1 MGYLP
6 SVMGQSQ
13 GSLNGPGSGS
23 VSSISGTSSDD
34 GRGSNMPIKSAI
46 RRSCSFESG
55 GTSAS
60 KKSGTKELHATS
72 SCIPSGMHRQNGGL
86 IMPTRPGGVPGVQYN
101 GKVSPQWGWYIST
114 TPPSP
119 EKFYA
124 RPGKKAKKVMQQ
136 PINELSPLAD
146 ESQNIMHISEM
157 KVKDSGAP
165 LKEISQRNAV
175 QHPPVFKKG
184 MKGLSDNG
192 IMGWPS
198 VPL

>member
-6 SVMGQSQ
+6 SLMGQSQ
-13 GSLNGPGSGS
+13 GSLNGLEPGS

-34 GRGSNMPIKSAI
+34 GRGSSMPIKSAI
-46 RRSCSFESG
+46 RRSGSLEP
-55 GTSAS
+55 GTN
-60 KKSGTKELHATS
+60 ELYATS
-72 SCIPSGMHRQNGGL
+72 SCIPSGMHRQSGGL

-119 EKFYA
+119 EKFYT
-124 RPGKKAKKVMQQ
+124 RPLGKKAKKAMQQ
-136 PINELSPLAD
+136 PINELSPLPD
-146 ESQNIMHISEM
+146 ESQNIMHISDM
-157 KVKDSGAP
+157 KMTDSGAP
-165 LKEISQRNAV
+165 LREISQRNAV

-184 MKGLSDNG
+184 MKGLSENG
-192 IMGWPS
+192 TMGWPS